1 MERIALW
8 WLWIP
13 SQSDLTLLTPIPP
26 FPPLVPLGCMSSM
39 SGSIMAYLEK
49 CCQIEV
55 HNLWRNLLGSCI
67 AFSESSLQLPLLIIC
82 KVMDRRSESIK
93 SWNSTSVYSSTS
105 DKTTGTNSF
114 YLRNSN
120 TTITFIPL
128 LCKFRSCWTL
138 VGFRGWGLNPDNAA
152 HIQKTSTSSK
162 TG

>member
-13 SQSDLTLLTPIPP
+13 SQSDLTLLTPILQFLPP
-26 FPPLVPLGCMSSM
+26 VPLGCTSSM

-49 CCQIEV
+49 CCRIEV

-67 AFSESSLQLPLLIIC
+67 AFSESSLQLPLLIIH
-82 KVMDRRSESIK
+82 KAMDRWSESTK

-105 DKTTGTNSF
+105 NKTTGTNSF
-114 YLRNSN
+114 HLNSN

-128 LCKFRSCWTL
+128 LCKFCSC
-138 VGFRGWGLNPDNAA
+138 
-152 HIQKTSTSSK
+152 
-162 TG
+162 